1 MMTTTQKLI
10 QPKLGLLK
18 LAEKPNVLFVRLAFS
33 AWLTTFGGLL
43 SGGTLEALT
52 CQPAQM

>member
-1 MMTTTQKLI
+1 MTTTQKLI